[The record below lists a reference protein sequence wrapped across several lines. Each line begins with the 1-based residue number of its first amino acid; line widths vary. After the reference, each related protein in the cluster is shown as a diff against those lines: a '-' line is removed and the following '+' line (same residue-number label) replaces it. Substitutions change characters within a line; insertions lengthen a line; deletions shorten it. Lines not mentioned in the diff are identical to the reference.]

1 MNTPTFSE
9 TQKFKQVWV
18 WVLVGLVMGGALA
31 FLWWGI
37 YQQVY
42 LGHPFGDHPRPDGA
56 LVLGVLFET
65 FMCIVIAAVLGSIK
79 MVVET
84 GPDALQVRFFPFKKM
99 EISYGNIR
107 EFQVRDYQPLK
118 EFGGWGMR
126 RSWDGKTK
134 AFNMSGRRGVEL
146 FLLDGSR
153 VMLGSLRADE
163 LGEVLKGHRVQE
175 MMKTV

>member
-1 MNTPTFSE
+1 MMTPTFSE

-18 WVLVGLVMGGALA
+18 WMLVGLVMGGSLL
-31 FLWWGI
+31 FLWYGV
-37 YQQVY
+37 YEQVY
-42 LGHPFGDHPRPDGA
+42 LGHPFGDHPAPNGA
-56 LVLGVLFET
+56 LVMGVVFET
-65 FMCIVIAAVLGSIK
+65 VMCIVIASILASIK
-79 MVVET
+79 LVVET
-84 GPDALQVRFFPFKKM
+84 RPDSIQVRFFPFKKL

-118 EFGGWGMR
+118 EYGGWGMR

-146 FLLDGSR
+146 FLLDGSK
-153 VMLGSLRADE
+153 VIIGSQKADE

-175 MMKTV
+175 MVRVG